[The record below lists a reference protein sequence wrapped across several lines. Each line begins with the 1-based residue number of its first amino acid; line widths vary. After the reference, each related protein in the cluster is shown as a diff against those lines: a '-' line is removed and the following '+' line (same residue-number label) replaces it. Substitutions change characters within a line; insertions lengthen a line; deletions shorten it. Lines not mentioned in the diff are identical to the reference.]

1 MPLYTE
7 EARQRGVQGKVKM
20 AVLVDEQGRV
30 ASVLIFS
37 RLGYGLDAEAVKA
50 AQRLRFSPATREGKP
65 VPFWS
70 PLIVEFN
77 LR

>member
-1 MPLYTE
+1 
-7 EARQRGVQGKVKM
+7 M

-37 RLGYGLDAEAVKA
+37 RLGYGLDDEAVKA
-50 AQRLRFSPATREGKP
+50 AQTLRFSPATREGKS
-65 VPFWS
+65 VSFWS
-70 PLIVEFN
+70 PLVVEFN